1 MLPNYWVEFISNNA
15 LIGATAEVPPPRD
28 QSGLGT
34 ELAFLTEAQSTDE
47 ATNFWPGFA
56 VANDGYVPVGSCLSG
71 SGDYYYIR
79 TTDGVAGPLYR
90 VYHDAVGERGYDAE
104 QAIALVLGN
113 YEELLDY
120 VDQG

>member
-15 LIGATAEVPPPRD
+15 LTGATAEVPPPRD
-28 QSGLGT
+28 QSGLGA
-34 ELAFLTEAQSTDE
+34 EIAFLIEAQSTDE
-47 ATNFWPGFA
+47 ATNFWPGLA
-56 VANDGYVPVGSCLSG
+56 VAGDGYVPVGSCLSG

-79 TTDGVAGPLYR
+79 TNDGVAGALYR
-90 VYHDAVGERGYDAE
+90 VYHDAVSQHGYDSE
-104 QAIALVLGN
+104 EAIAVVLGS